1 MGEKNPFLAKAEIP
15 RTVPTSITRSAMKRL
30 LLYSSPH
37 TTPPVRAPTIAVNG
51 DSAALSCHVYPSHR
65 PPCPPSPASSLPTPQ
80 HPLCSL
86 GSSSGDPHRCHC
98 SPASAVRPHRPGAG
112 ALLPPAERPK
122 QYADRTPR
130 PDPSFHQAKASSAP
144 SFPQAKASSACSPRA
159 WFVHQAPARAPN
171 PKRGH
176 RTDSVRLLVY

>member
-1 MGEKNPFLAKAEIP
+1 MGEKNPCESRDTSNRSHFHHPVRHEA
-15 RTVPTSITRSAMKRL
+15 TVVIFVSAH
-30 LLYSSPH
+30 YSACA
-37 TTPPVRAPTIAVNG
+37 RAPTIAVNG
-51 DSAALSCHVYPSHR
+51 DSAALSCHVHPSHR

-112 ALLPPAERPK
+112 ALLNPAERPK

-130 PDPSFHQAKASSAP
+130 PDPSF
-144 SFPQAKASSACSPRA
+144 PQAKASSACSFIRTV
-159 WFVHQAPARAPN
+159 FVHQAPARAPS
-171 PKRGH
+171 PKRGR
-176 RTDSVRLLVY
+176 RTDSVRLLGY